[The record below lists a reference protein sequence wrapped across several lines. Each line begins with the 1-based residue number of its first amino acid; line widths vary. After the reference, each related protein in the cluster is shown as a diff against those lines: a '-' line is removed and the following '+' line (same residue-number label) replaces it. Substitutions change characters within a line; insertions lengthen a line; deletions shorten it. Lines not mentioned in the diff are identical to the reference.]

1 MSVLKNVVIVGGGAA
16 GWLTSLHVK
25 KILPESNITLIES
38 EDIGILGAGEGSVPT
53 LVQFLKDLEIDEDEF
68 IRETNATHK
77 LGILFK
83 NWNGDDKSYF
93 HSFNVA
99 HQQFDFM
106 FDDDG
111 EIGNPYIGYLYD
123 NNLPFNIGE
132 ISEQFAMRFKS
143 PYVKQK
149 VNNTKQVANYSYHFD
164 AHLLAN
170 FLRKVAESRG
180 IVRVEGIVED
190 FIQNDNKDI
199 IQIKTKDTTIPC
211 DFVFDCSGFKRLI
224 IGGVY
229 KSPWKSYIKQLKANT
244 ALTFQVP
251 QFKTKIEPYT
261 QATSFKNGWLWEI
274 PLQNRIG
281 CGYVFDEN
289 YISVDEAKVE
299 IEEYIGREI
308 EINNVIKFNAGAY
321 EKVWFNNC
329 IAIGLSSA
337 FTEPIEATS
346 IFNAINQL
354 LGISKNVIENYN
366 NDLIQKYNDAI
377 FEMNENVLDFL
388 YFHYITKRNDSK
400 FWSEYLSTTEKPKSF
415 EILMENLKTN
425 LYSCNDFV
433 IHPFSYHSWLQVG
446 FGLDLLNKELFINDY
461 KKTDEKRIKEH
472 ILYLKKW
479 SDFLIQHAH
488 DEKEYLDNIVNK

>member
-1 MSVLKNVVIVGGGAA
+1 MSVLKNVVIGGGGAA

-68 IRETNATHK
+68 IRETNSTHK

-199 IQIKTKDTTIPC
+199 MFFGTTMKQFRNDHNLLN
-211 DFVFDCSGFKRLI
+211 DFE
-224 IGGVY
+224 
-229 KSPWKSYIKQLKANT
+229 Q
-244 ALTFQVP
+244 
-251 QFKTKIEPYT
+251 
-261 QATSFKNGWLWEI
+261 EI
-274 PLQNRIG
+274 PMYLKDKKI
-281 CGYVFDEN
+281 DEIISNLKLKKGEKN
-289 YISVDEAKVE
+289 Y
-299 IEEYIGREI
+299 
-308 EINNVIKFNAGAY
+308 
-321 EKVWFNNC
+321 
-329 IAIGLSSA
+329 
-337 FTEPIEATS
+337 
-346 IFNAINQL
+346 
-354 LGISKNVIENYN
+354 
-366 NDLIQKYNDAI
+366 
-377 FEMNENVLDFL
+377 L
-388 YFHYITKRNDSK
+388 Y
-400 FWSEYLSTTEKPKSF
+400 
-415 EILMENLKTN
+415 NLKTCYDSLIN
-425 LYSCNDFV
+425 QGIISK
-433 IHPFSYHSWLQVG
+433 
-446 FGLDLLNKELFINDY
+446 KEIF
-461 KKTDEKRIKEH
+461 
-472 ILYLKKW
+472 YLKAW
-479 SDFLIQHAH
+479 ISDCQKII
-488 DEKEYLDNIVNK
+488 K